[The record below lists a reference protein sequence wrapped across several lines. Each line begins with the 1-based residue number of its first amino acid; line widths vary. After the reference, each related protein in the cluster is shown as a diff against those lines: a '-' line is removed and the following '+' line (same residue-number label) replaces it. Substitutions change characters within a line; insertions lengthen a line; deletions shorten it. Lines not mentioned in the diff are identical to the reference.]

1 MLSILGKPASH
12 ASRRGGATRFCD
24 GVSRRD
30 FLTIGSMAMGGI
42 GLPALL
48 ASEAQAGLGK
58 SHKAIIN
65 IFLPGGPPH
74 QDMFDIKAEAPSEI
88 RGEFEAIKTNVPGI
102 EIGELFPK
110 LATMADKFAIIR
122 SVVGATGGHD
132 AYQCMT
138 GRPLMPA
145 PTGGWPAAGAWISKL
160 QGPVNRSVPPHLS
173 LCYKTDHGPWGYDG
187 DGGFLGLAHAP
198 FKLVGGKNETKK
210 TDSMVLQG
218 ITLDRLQDRDSLRNS
233 LDGFRREMDTSGRM
247 AGLDT
252 FTSQALGILTSSTLA
267 EALDISK
274 EDPQLVER
282 YGLGDPKFRDDGA
295 PKLTENF
302 LVARRLVEAGAR
314 LVSLNFSRWDWHG
327 DNFGACRQDCP
338 LLDRGLSALLSD
350 LHERGLDRDV
360 SVVVWGEFGRT
371 PKINPQAGRDHW
383 PQVSFAL
390 LAGGGMRTGQVI
402 GATNRLGEYPID
414 RPVTFQEVWA
424 TLYQN
429 IGLNLRSV
437 REFDLRGRPQYLV
450 DEGVQPLKEMI

>member
-1 MLSILGKPASH
+1 MLSILGRSA
-12 ASRRGGATRFCD
+12 RGGMSRFCD
-24 GVSRRD
+24 GLSRRD

-42 GLPALL
+42 TLPALL
-48 ASEAQAGLGK
+48 QNEAAAGIGK

-74 QDMFDIKAEAPSEI
+74 QDMFDIKTEAPSEV
-88 RGEFEAIKTNVPGI
+88 RGEFEPIKTNVSGI

-110 LATMADKFAIIR
+110 VANIADRLTIIR
-122 SVVGATGGHD
+122 SIVGATGGHD

-145 PTGGWPAAGAWISKL
+145 PAGGWPAAGAWISKL
-160 QGPVNRSVPPHLS
+160 QGPVNQSVPPHLS
-173 LCYKTDHGPWGYDG
+173 LCYKTDHVPWGYDG
-187 DGGFLGLAHAP
+187 SGGFLGIAHAP

-210 TDSMVLQG
+210 TDTMVLNG
-218 ITLDRLQDRDSLRNS
+218 ITLDRLRDRDSLRSS
-233 LDGFRREMDTSGRM
+233 LDQFRRNLDSSGKM
-247 AGLDT
+247 AGVDA
-252 FTSQALGILTSSTLA
+252 FTEQALGILTSSRLA
-267 EALDISK
+267 EALDLSK

-282 YGLGDPKFRDDGA
+282 YGFGDPKFRDDGA

-302 LVARRLVEAGAR
+302 LIARRLVEAGAR

-327 DNFGACRQDCP
+327 RNFDACRQDCP
-338 LLDRGLSALLSD
+338 LLDRALSALITD

-371 PKINPQAGRDHW
+371 PKINKDAGRDHW

-390 LAGGGMRTGQVI
+390 LACGGLRHGQVI
-402 GATNRLGEYPID
+402 GATNRLGEYPIN

-424 TLYQN
+424 TLYQA
-429 IGLNLRSV
+429 IGLNLRAV

-450 DEGVQPLKEMI
+450 DEGVQPLRECI